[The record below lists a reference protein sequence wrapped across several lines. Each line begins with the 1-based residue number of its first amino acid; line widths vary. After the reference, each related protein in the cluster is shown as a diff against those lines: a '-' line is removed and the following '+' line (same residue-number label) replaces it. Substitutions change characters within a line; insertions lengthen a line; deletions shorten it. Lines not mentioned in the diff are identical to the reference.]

1 MYKRRYGLIHTLAPL
16 HVGASAGEESGNL
29 NLIFRDAYTQT
40 GIIPGSSIR
49 GRFRAEMRRS
59 DAVACEQW
67 YGSAAS
73 SSEISEARVKFEY
86 ASLVWLPVFCPG
98 QPVVWVSCPRLLRRY
113 ASIVDETLIRRIP
126 KPYSC
131 SPNLRGRQGD
141 QGITLFFNLGFME
154 VKPVDGLT
162 ELIPTALE
170 DDIPADRLVVVD
182 DADIGLIHDM
192 ALYRQ
197 SRVKLA
203 DTEKKVDGGA
213 FFNVEALPEGSV
225 LVFPLAIKPEGA
237 ADWKPFGSTDNQELY
252 FGGLESVG
260 FGRCDVTLAAP
271 ATQEAG

>member
-67 YGSAAS
+67 YGSAAG

-113 ASIVDETLIRRIP
+113 ASIVDATLTRRIP

-182 DADIGLIHDM
+182 EADIGLIHDM

-237 ADWKPFGSTDNQELY
+237 ADWKPFGSTDSQELY